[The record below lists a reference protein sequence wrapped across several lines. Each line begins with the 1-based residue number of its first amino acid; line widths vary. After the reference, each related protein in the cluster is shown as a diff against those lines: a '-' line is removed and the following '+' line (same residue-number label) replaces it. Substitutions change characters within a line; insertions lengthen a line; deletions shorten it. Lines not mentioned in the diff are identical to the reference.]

1 MGKSARLTILHTN
14 DLHANY
20 EAWTR
25 CAAFIKRRRSELPPG
40 ACLVLDAGDHFD
52 MSVDECGQ
60 SGGRLHLDL
69 LGEAGVDAFT
79 PGNNEFYRNP
89 REALAELSLASPFPW
104 LLSTVTEADG
114 SQFAG
119 CRPSLLVDRGI
130 VVGLL
135 GALDPMDRAVEEL
148 HGLCGHEPGPRLV
161 AEARK
166 LRAAGAEVI
175 VLLSHCGLRDDLILA
190 DSTEGE
196 LDVIVGGHSHEALQE
211 AVIRGRTIIVQAGDH
226 GKFVGELEL
235 RLEEGR
241 IAGHSY
247 RLHALPDSAE
257 GDAAQLRILA
267 SWREETRRILSEEL
281 CVLDRDL
288 DPGRLARLAAAV
300 VRKRFDAELGMM
312 FAPAAT
318 GGLSRGALR
327 LGDLHG
333 ISRSF
338 LTPACLE
345 LSGTQLLGILRE
357 RHDPAVTSKE
367 GWGIGF
373 RPQGQAFGVMQ
384 FDGLEWTEG
393 EAGPEGAM
401 IGGEPL
407 VPERRY
413 RVGAVTHLRDSE
425 GGGYPS
431 LDGTKVLSF
440 TRFRYLREL
449 MAEAFRSGEAQSFLA
464 RD

>member
-1 MGKSARLTILHTN
+1 
-14 DLHANY
+14 
-20 EAWTR
+20 
-25 CAAFIKRRRSELPPG
+25 
-40 ACLVLDAGDHFD
+40 
-52 MSVDECGQ
+52 
-60 SGGRLHLDL
+60 
-69 LGEAGVDAFT
+69 
-79 PGNNEFYRNP
+79 
-89 REALAELSLASPFPW
+89 
-104 LLSTVTEADG
+104 
-114 SQFAG
+114 
-119 CRPSLLVDRGI
+119 
-130 VVGLL
+130 
-135 GALDPMDRAVEEL
+135 
-148 HGLCGHEPGPRLV
+148 
-161 AEARK
+161 
-166 LRAAGAEVI
+166 
-175 VLLSHCGLRDDLILA
+175 
-190 DSTEGE
+190 
-196 LDVIVGGHSHEALQE
+196 
-211 AVIRGRTIIVQAGDH
+211 
-226 GKFVGELEL
+226 
-235 RLEEGR
+235 
-241 IAGHSY
+241 
-247 RLHALPDSAE
+247 
-257 GDAAQLRILA
+257 
-267 SWREETRRILSEEL
+267 
-281 CVLDRDL
+281 
-288 DPGRLARLAAAV
+288 
-300 VRKRFDAELGMM
+300 M